1 MCACVSQVCVPA
13 VCMCLQMKH
22 DLSTYYGY
30 NSYLLDQLTSL
41 FPPGEVLELLEACE
55 TPRPVSARVC
65 VCVCGGGGGGRGC
78 RGVGCG
84 VKDVTAATA
93 AWLKGWPVML
103 LLLSVGATCRGG
115 SPFTTL
121 PAGCLRNV
129 GLKARRPLSVRL
141 SHSIS
146 PARLVLLPHAADHAA
161 CQQPQGAPA

>member
-78 RGVGCG
+78 RGVG
-84 VKDVTAATA
+84 
-93 AWLKGWPVML
+93 
-103 LLLSVGATCRGG
+103 
-115 SPFTTL
+115 
-121 PAGCLRNV
+121 
-129 GLKARRPLSVRL
+129 
-141 SHSIS
+141 
-146 PARLVLLPHAADHAA
+146 
-161 CQQPQGAPA
+161 